1 MKKLKKFN
9 EMYSDETYDY
19 SKTKEPITIEVIK
32 SYIRKEL
39 SDWEV
44 DNPNLEKDIDVLAN
58 RIMFSFY
65 DTLSYLSENYKGE
78 LESISDGSFN

>member
-1 MKKLKKFN
+1 MKLKKFN

-19 SKTKEPITIEVIK
+19 SKTSDPITLEVIK
-32 SYIRKEL
+32 SYIKEEL
-39 SDWEV
+39 SNWEV
-44 DNPNLEKDIDVLAN
+44 DNPNLEKDIDVLAK

-65 DTLSYLSENYKGE
+65 DKLSYLSENYEGE

>member
-1 MKKLKKFN
+1 MKLKKFN

-19 SKTKEPITIEVIK
+19 SKTNEPITIEVIK
-32 SYIRKEL
+32 SYIREEL
-39 SDWEV
+39 SNWEV

-65 DTLSYLSENYKGE
+65 DKLSYLSENYEGE

>member
-1 MKKLKKFN
+1 
-9 EMYSDETYDY
+9 MYYDETYDY

-39 SDWEV
+39 SDCEV
-44 DNPNLEKDIDVLAN
+44 DNPNLEKDIDVLTN

-65 DTLSYLSENYKGE
+65 DTLNYLSENYKGE
-78 LESISDGSFN
+78 LENISDGSFN

>member
-1 MKKLKKFN
+1 MKLKKFN

-19 SKTKEPITIEVIK
+19 SKTNEPITIEVIK
-32 SYIRKEL
+32 SYIREEL
-39 SDWEV
+39 SNWEV

-65 DTLSYLSENYKGE
+65 DKLSYLSENYEGE
-78 LESISDGSFN
+78 LESISDGWFI